1 MIKKAAKQL
10 EKLNNDRN
18 MTVGLEAKLVFAI
31 AACVMLHYNIDI
43 SIDLVN
49 GAIGTV
55 LFISKEQIRV
65 KFVNRAS
72 GPM

>member
-1 MIKKAAKQL
+1 
-10 EKLNNDRN
+10 

-31 AACVMLHYNIDI
+31 AARVMLHYNIDI

-55 LFISKEQIRV
+55 LFISKEQIKV
-65 KFVNRAS
+65 KFAN
-72 GPM
+72 